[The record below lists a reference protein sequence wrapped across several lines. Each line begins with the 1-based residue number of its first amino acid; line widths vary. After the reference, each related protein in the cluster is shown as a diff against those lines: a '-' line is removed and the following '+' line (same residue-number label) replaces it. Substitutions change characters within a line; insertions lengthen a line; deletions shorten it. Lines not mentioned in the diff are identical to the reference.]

1 MYCDYGCG
9 GEARFQ
15 LKNGKNCCSKR
26 PSGCSVLKKI
36 NSEST
41 KMVYTSGRRKS
52 GSEAYKD
59 LPDDVK
65 QKMVWN
71 KDSFPGTSF
80 EYNGTGNHKQ
90 FLILERGH
98 RCEGC
103 NLDQWQEEPIPLELE
118 HIDGDNK
125 NNVKSNLKLLCCNCH
140 ALTPTWRG
148 RNVNTGKIKVD
159 DKTLLTALAESANI
173 RQALQK
179 VGLTPKGGNYVRAKK
194 LQSRACG
201 EIGDTQET

>member
-9 GEARFQ
+9 KEAKFQ

-36 NSEST
+36 NSDST
-41 KMVYTSGRRKS
+41 KLVYKTGKRKS
-52 GSEAYKD
+52 GSDAYRD
-59 LPDDVK
+59 LPDDSK
-65 QKMVWN
+65 KKMAWN
-71 KDSFPGTSF
+71 KDVFPKTVF

-90 FLILERGH
+90 FLIQERGH
-98 RCEGC
+98 QCEEC
-103 NLDQWQEEPIPLELE
+103 NLTEWNHQPIPLELE
-118 HIDGDNK
+118 HTDGDNR
-125 NNVKSNLKLLCCNCH
+125 NNIKSNLKLLCCNCH

-148 RNVNTGKIKVD
+148 RNINTGKVKVD
-159 DKTLLTALAESANI
+159 DEKLLTALTESANI

-194 LQSRACG
+194 LRARG
-201 EIGDTQET
+201 ETGHTQET